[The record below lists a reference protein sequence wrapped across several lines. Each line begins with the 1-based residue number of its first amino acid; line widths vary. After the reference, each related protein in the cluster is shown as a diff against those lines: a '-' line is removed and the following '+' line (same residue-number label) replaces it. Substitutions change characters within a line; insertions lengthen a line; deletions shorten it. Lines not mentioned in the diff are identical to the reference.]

1 MLQKGAKVTKKLQ
14 TCKDE
19 QKGANN
25 CTNSKHFKKLQNC
38 KRLKKWQKVA
48 KNIKNYVKRC

>member
-1 MLQKGAKVTKKLQ
+1 MLQKDAKVTKKLQ

-25 CTNSKHFKKLQNC
+25 CTNSKHFKKLQ
-38 KRLKKWQKVA
+38 KLQKV
-48 KNIKNYVKRC
+48 KKSGKKLQKI